1 MGLWDWLEQQYPA
14 PGSRAERNDFPPLS
28 ASAAL
33 LRLIEQGV
41 AAGARDEDDDASA
54 AQAAR
59 ETGAA
64 AVARAVK
71 PPYGRDKGWL
81 TQAPEDWLR
90 SISPLLKRESPVWPS
105 PSNPV
110 SPMRAPVS
118 PTPLGQSLATDAPR
132 ESQAGQDTA
141 AAATLAGAARHPYG
155 GVFRPIASPSATA
168 KTENTRQV
176 QAAYEASARRIRN
189 AAKPEGGR
197 KEGEVTQGIVD
208 HWPEALLFA
217 AAPGGTSAFRA
228 ALGIYGLLNQLR
240 SARPAE

>member
-1 MGLWDWLEQQYPA
+1 MGMWDWLEQQYPA
-14 PGSRAERNDFPPLS
+14 PGSRAERNNLPPLS
-28 ASAAL
+28 ASDEAL

-41 AAGARDEDDDASA
+41 AAGARDEEDDASA

-59 ETGAA
+59 EAGAA

-81 TQAPEDWLR
+81 TQVPEDWLR
-90 SISPLLKRESPVWPS
+90 SISPLLKRGSPAWPS

-110 SPMRAPVS
+110 SPMSAPAS
-118 PTPLGQSLATDAPR
+118 PASLATDAAR
-132 ESQAGQDTA
+132 EPQAGRDA

-155 GVFRPIASPSATA
+155 RTFRLVASPSATGE
-168 KTENTRQV
+168 TEDMRQV

-197 KEGEVTQGIVD
+197 KEGEVTQWIVD

-217 AAPGGTSAFRA
+217 AAPGGAGVFRA
-228 ALGIYGLLNQLR
+228 GLGIYGLLNQLR